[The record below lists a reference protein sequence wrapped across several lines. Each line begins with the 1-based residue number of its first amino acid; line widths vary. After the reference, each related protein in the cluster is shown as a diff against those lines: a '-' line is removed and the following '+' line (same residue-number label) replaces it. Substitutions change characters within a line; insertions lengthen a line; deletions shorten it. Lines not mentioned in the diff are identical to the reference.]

1 MGSKARSGNSSDRVD
16 TCRRGA
22 SFKYELHRYCRTAE
36 DLSDMFGIEIVV
48 IDDKTDIA
56 EFKKEL
62 RYNEYTTN

>member
-1 MGSKARSGNSSDRVD
+1 
-16 TCRRGA
+16 
-22 SFKYELHRYCRTAE
+22 
-36 DLSDMFGIEIVV
+36 MFGIEIVV